1 MKQILFNVKSVLLLA
16 VIGLMS
22 SHAIAQTA
30 NSVTMKVKN
39 PVQLNTTQ
47 FTYEVWLYNTGTSS
61 YLLKA
66 YSFGINYATGMGNGG
81 TLSHTFLNRDA
92 AFPGSF
98 PALTAGINTS
108 LNHLRATTTSA
119 PAGSEVAMNSGDSIR
134 LGTMRVNST
143 VAFAANF
150 NPSFTMQLTTVTGK
164 TSCVAT
170 CIYGTTTY
178 AVNAPGNQPL
188 AGTLQVLNTSV
199 NTPCFYLSPSAGSFT
214 ATASAQTAVNCFG
227 GSDGTATYT
236 LSGLGANTGG
246 TYSVDGGTAV
256 SYASSPVTVSGLNG
270 GTHSIV
276 FTSASGCTTSASVTI
291 SAPASG
297 ATSSESATA
306 CDSYT
311 WNVNGTTYTASGVYS
326 GTMASG
332 SGCPVLVTLN
342 LSINN
347 STNGS
352 SNASACDSYTWT
364 MDNATY
370 TASGSYSATSLN
382 AAGCVHT
389 QTLNLTINQSTSTTS
404 AATACDMYTWNGNTY
419 TTSGNYT
426 VTSMNNAGCLHTDM
440 LSLTIFQSAVSNES
454 EVACNTFTW
463 SQNGTTYT
471 SSGTYTAL
479 GYTAAGCPD
488 YHTLYLTINQSTSNI
503 NSVTACDSY
512 AWSVNG
518 ITYNASG
525 TYTSTSLNAAGC
537 THMETL
543 NLTINQSTS
552 SSNSPVACDS
562 YTWSE
567 NGITYNAS
575 GVYTATSINA
585 SGCVHTANLNLT
597 VNYSSNSS
605 VSTTACDSYTWNVNG
620 TNYNASGAYT
630 ATTLNNAGCT
640 ETVTLNLTINQSS
653 SSSSSAAACDSYTW
667 NGSTYTT
674 SGSYS
679 YTSLNASNC
688 THTETLAL
696 TVNSSTTTSSSAT
709 NCDSYTWAEN
719 GATYTVGGTYTST
732 SINAVGCLHTSI
744 LNLTVNYSSSSSV
757 SEIAC
762 DSYTWNANGTTY
774 NTSGAYTATTLN
786 NAGCTEIVTLNL
798 TINQSSSSSSS
809 AAACDS
815 YTWNGSTYTA
825 SGSYS
830 YTSLNASNC
839 IHTETLTLTVNYSTS
854 NGNATETACDSF
866 TWNGSTYTTSGTY
879 SYTTLNNAG
888 CVNTATLNL
897 TVNYSS
903 ANGDATVTACDAYS
917 WNGSTYTTN
926 GIYTYTSLNA
936 SGCVNTAT
944 LNLTINYSSSTSSS
958 ATACD
963 TYTWADNGQT
973 YNMTG
978 TYTYTSLN
986 NFGCVNTA
994 TLHVTVNY
1002 STSNTATQVACDQ
1015 YTWSING
1022 MNYTQSGNYSA
1033 TSLNASGCTH
1043 TDNLAL
1049 TVNYSSS
1056 ASQPTL
1062 ACDSY
1067 SWPISGSTYTA
1078 SGTYVSTS
1086 LNAAGCTH
1094 TDVLSL
1100 TVNYSSSSAQRLIAC
1115 NSYTWPINGMTYTT
1129 SGVYTG
1135 TSLNASGCT
1144 HTTTLSLKIGSGS
1157 WLAIRAILSGSYNA
1171 STGLMNDNLR
1181 AAGLIPTT
1189 EPYTAPPYSK
1199 LVAGFPAGETV
1210 DPSVLATTGNN
1221 AIVDWV
1227 YIELRSSA
1235 NSAIVTRTIRAL
1247 IQRDGDVVDPW
1258 DGTSPVLLPGLT
1270 GSFFVSLKH
1279 RTHLGVMTNTAV
1291 SFSLCNAT
1299 TFVNFITGT
1308 NVWVR
1313 PNTSPNGPRRM
1324 YGSIGT
1330 LWGGNSNLNKTTRY
1344 NSSLENDKDPILSA
1358 LGGNSN
1364 NVLSNVYRAEDLNMN
1379 GNVKYN
1385 NTDNDKDVITS
1396 NLFAI
1401 PGATNNTTIT
1411 QHTPN

>member
-92 AFPGSF
+92 SFPGSF

-119 PAGSEVAMNSGDSIR
+119 PAGSEVAMASGDSIR

-143 VAFAANF
+143 VAFSSNF

-178 AVNAPGNQPL
+178 AVNSPGNQPL
-188 AGTLQVLNTSV
+188 SGTLQVLTTSV

-256 SYASSPVTVSGLNG
+256 SYASSPVTISGLNG

-291 SAPASG
+291 SAPTSG

-311 WNVNGTTYTASGVYS
+311 WSVNNNNYTNSGTYTGTISG
-326 GTMASG
+326 GT
-332 SGCPVLVTLN
+332 GCPVLVTLS
-342 LSINN
+342 LTINN
-347 STNGS
+347 STNAS
-352 SNASACDSYTWT
+352 SNETACDSYAWSFN
-364 MDNATY
+364 NANY

-389 QTLNLTINQSTSTTS
+389 QTLNLTVNQSTSSSST
-404 AATACDMYTWNGNTY
+404 ATACDMYTWNGNTY
-419 TTSGNYT
+419 TASGNYT
-426 VTSMNNAGCLHTDM
+426 FTSMNNAGCLHTDM

-463 SQNGTTYT
+463 SQNGATYT

-488 YHTLYLTINQSTSNI
+488 YHTLYLTINQSTNNS

-518 ITYNASG
+518 NTYNASG
-525 TYTSTSLNAAGC
+525 TYISTSLNAAGC
-537 THMETL
+537 IHTETL

-552 SSNSPVACDS
+552 SSNSPVACDL

-567 NGITYNAS
+567 NGMTYNAS
-575 GVYTATSINA
+575 GTYTATSINA
-585 SGCVHTANLNLT
+585 SGCTHTANLNLT
-597 VNYSSNSS
+597 VNYSSSSS
-605 VSTTACDSYTWNVNG
+605 VSETACDSYSWNLNG
-620 TNYNASGAYT
+620 TTYNASGAYT

-640 ETVTLNLTINQSS
+640 ETVTLNLTVNQSS
-653 SSSSSAAACDSYTW
+653 SSSSSATACDSYTW
-667 NGSTYTT
+667 NG
-674 SGSYS
+674 
-679 YTSLNASNC
+679 
-688 THTETLAL
+688 
-696 TVNSSTTTSSSAT
+696 
-709 NCDSYTWAEN
+709 
-719 GATYTVGGTYTST
+719 ATYT
-732 SINAVGCLHTSI
+732 
-744 LNLTVNYSSSSSV
+744 
-757 SEIAC
+757 
-762 DSYTWNANGTTY
+762 AN
-774 NTSGAYTATTLN
+774 
-786 NAGCTEIVTLNL
+786 
-798 TINQSSSSSSS
+798 
-809 AAACDS
+809 
-815 YTWNGSTYTA
+815 
-825 SGSYS
+825 GSYS

-839 IHTETLTLTVNYSTS
+839 IHTETLALTVNNSTMSSSSVTNCDSYTWSENGTTYTVGGTYTYTSTNAVGCTHTSTLNLTVNYSS
-854 NGNATETACDSF
+854 SSSVSETACDSYTWNVNGMTYASTGSYTATTLNASGCTETVSLQLTVNQSSSSSSSATDCDSYSWNGTTYTASGIYTYTSLNNAGCVNTATLNLTVNYSSTTDASETACDSY
-866 TWNGSTYTTSGTY
+866 TWNGSTYTTSGIYTY
-879 SYTTLNNAG
+879 TSLNNAG

-903 ANGDATVTACDAYS
+903 ANGDAAATACDAYS
-917 WNGSTYTTN
+917 WNGSNYTTS

-944 LNLTINYSSSTSSS
+944 LNLTVNSSSSTSSS

-963 TYTWADNGQT
+963 TYTWADNGQS

-978 TYTYTSLN
+978 VYTYTSLN
-986 NFGCVNTA
+986 GVGCVNTA
-994 TLHVTVNY
+994 TLNVTINY
-1002 STSNTATQVACDQ
+1002 STSNTTTQVACDD
-1015 YTWSING
+1015 YTWSIDG
-1022 MNYTQSGNYSA
+1022 INYKESGNYSA

-1043 TDNLAL
+1043 TNILAL
-1049 TVNYSSS
+1049 TVNYSTN
-1056 ASQPTL
+1056 ASHNQVS
-1062 ACDSY
+1062 CDSY
-1067 SWPISGSTYTA
+1067 TWPISGSTYTT
-1078 SGTYVSTS
+1078 SGVYVSTS
-1086 LNAAGCTH
+1086 LNAAGCLH
-1094 TDVLSL
+1094 TDVLNL
-1100 TVNYSSSSAQRLIAC
+1100 TVNYSSSSSVRLIAC
-1115 NSYTWPINGMTYTT
+1115 DSYTWAINGMTYTT

-1135 TSLNASGCT
+1135 TSLNAVGCT
-1144 HTTTLSLKIGSGS
+1144 HTTTLSLKVGHGS
-1157 WLAIRAILSGSYNA
+1157 WLAMKGILSGAYNA
-1171 STGLMNDNLR
+1171 TTGLMNDNLR
-1181 AAGLIPTT
+1181 ASGLIPTT
-1189 EPYTAPPYSK
+1189 EPYTASPYSK
-1199 LVAGFPAGETV
+1199 LAAGFPAGETV
-1210 DPSVLATTGNN
+1210 VPSVLATTGNN

-1235 NSAIVTRTIRAL
+1235 NSTTITHTIRAL

-1258 DGTSPVLLPGLT
+1258 DGTSPVLLPNLT
-1270 GSFFVSLKH
+1270 GSYYVTLKH
-1279 RTHLGVMTNTAV
+1279 RTHLGVMTNTALN
-1291 SFSLCNAT
+1291 FSLCGT
-1299 TFVNFITGT
+1299 TTVDFINGS

-1324 YGSIGT
+1324 FGSIGT
-1330 LWGGNSNLNKTTRY
+1330 LWGGNTNLNKTTRY
-1344 NSSLENDKDPILSA
+1344 NSSIENDKDPISLA
-1358 LGGNSN
+1358 LGGNLN

-1385 NTDNDKDVITS
+1385 NTDNDKDVITA
-1396 NLFAI
+1396 NLFAN
-1401 PGATNNTTIT
+1401 PGATNNTTVT

>member
-150 NPSFTMQLTTVTGK
+150 NPSFTLQLTTVTGK

-178 AVNAPGNQPL
+178 AVNSPGNQPL
-188 AGTLQVLNTSV
+188 SGTLQVLTTSV

-214 ATASAQTAVNCFG
+214 ATASAQTDVNCFG

-291 SAPASG
+291 SAPTSG

-311 WNVNGTTYTASGVYS
+311 WNVNGTTYTTSGVYT
-326 GTMASG
+326 GTIASG

-342 LSINN
+342 LTIIN

-352 SNASACDSYTWT
+352 TGATACDSYTWT
-364 MDNATY
+364 LDNATY

-389 QTLNLTINQSTSTTS
+389 QTLNLTINQSTSTSS
-404 AATACDMYTWNGNTY
+404 AATACDIYTWNGNTY
-419 TTSGNYT
+419 TASGNYT
-426 VTSMNNAGCLHTDM
+426 VTSMNNSGCLHTDM

-454 EVACNTFTW
+454 EVACDTFTW
-463 SQNGTTYT
+463 SQNGSTYT

-488 YHTLYLTINQSTSNI
+488 YHTLYLTINQSTSNS

-518 ITYNASG
+518 NTYNASG

-537 THMETL
+537 THTETL

-567 NGITYNAS
+567 NGMTYNTS
-575 GVYTATSINA
+575 GTYTSTSMNA
-585 SGCVHTANLNLT
+585 VGCTHTSTLNLT
-597 VNYSSNSS
+597 VNYSSSSS
-605 VSTTACDSYTWNVNG
+605 VSATACDSYTWNVNG
-620 TNYNASGAYT
+620 TTYNASGAYT

-640 ETVTLNLTINQSS
+640 ETVTLHLTINQSS
-653 SSSSSAAACDSYTW
+653 SSSSSAT
-667 NGSTYTT
+667 
-674 SGSYS
+674 
-679 YTSLNASNC
+679 
-688 THTETLAL
+688 
-696 TVNSSTTTSSSAT
+696 
-709 NCDSYTWAEN
+709 
-719 GATYTVGGTYTST
+719 
-732 SINAVGCLHTSI
+732 
-744 LNLTVNYSSSSSV
+744 
-757 SEIAC
+757 
-762 DSYTWNANGTTY
+762 
-774 NTSGAYTATTLN
+774 
-786 NAGCTEIVTLNL
+786 
-798 TINQSSSSSSS
+798 
-809 AAACDS
+809 ACDS

-830 YTSLNASNC
+830 YTSLNASSC
-839 IHTETLTLTVNYSTS
+839 THTETLALTINNSTTSSSSATNCDSYTWAENGATYTVSGTYTSTSMNALGCTHTSTLNLTVNYSTS
-854 NGNATETACDSF
+854 NGN
-866 TWNGSTYTTSGTY
+866 GS
-879 SYTTLNNAG
+879 A
-888 CVNTATLNL
+888 
-897 TVNYSS
+897 
-903 ANGDATVTACDAYS
+903 TACDAYS
-917 WNGSTYTTN
+917 WNGSTYTTS

-963 TYTWADNGQT
+963 TYTWVDNGQT

-1002 STSNTATQVACDQ
+1002 STSNTTTQVACDD
-1015 YTWSING
+1015 YTWSIDG

-1043 TDNLAL
+1043 TDYLVL
-1049 TVNYSSS
+1049 TVNYSTG
-1056 ASQPTL
+1056 ASHTNVV
-1062 ACDSY
+1062 CDSY
-1067 SWPISGSTYTA
+1067 TWPISGSTYTT

-1094 TDVLSL
+1094 TDVLYL
-1100 TVNYSSSSAQRLIAC
+1100 TVNYSSSSAERLIAC
-1115 NSYTWPINGMTYTT
+1115 NSYTWAINGMTYTT

-1157 WLAIRAILSGSYNA
+1157 WLAIKAILSGPYNA

-1189 EPYTAPPYSK
+1189 EPYTASPYSK

-1210 DPSVLATTGNN
+1210 VPSVLATTGNN

-1235 NSAIVTRTIRAL
+1235 NSLTVTHTIRAL

-1258 DGTSPVLLPGLT
+1258 DGTSPVLLPSLT
-1270 GSFFVSLKH
+1270 GSYFVTLKH
-1279 RTHLGVMTNTAV
+1279 RTHLGVMTNTAL
-1291 SFSLCNAT
+1291 SFSLCNT
-1299 TFVNFITGT
+1299 TSVNFVTGS
-1308 NVWVR
+1308 NVWVK

-1330 LWGGNSNLNKTTRY
+1330 LWGGNTNLNKSTRY
-1344 NSSLENDKDPILSA
+1344 NSSIENDKDPIGLA
-1358 LGGNSN
+1358 LGGNLN

-1379 GNVKYN
+1379 GNVMYN
-1385 NTDNDKDVITS
+1385 NTDNDKDVITA
-1396 NLFAI
+1396 NLFTI